1 MTLSFPSN
9 FIPSIAVFLA
19 IMSTIS
25 ATLNMSVVV
34 DDDDDSWPF
43 NPFTHC
49 VNVQSVLILLFRLTC
64 EN

>member
-9 FIPSIAVFLA
+9 FIPSRTVVLA
-19 IMSTIS
+19 IVSTIS
-25 ATLNMSVVV
+25 ATLNMSVV

-49 VNVQSVLILLFRLTC
+49 VNV
-64 EN
+64 